1 MTKRWW
7 LGVGTAV
14 VLAAAGCG
22 DDDADSDVAD
32 TLEDTEEVLDAA
44 DADADGDAGETDVGA
59 DGDGDVADAPD
70 EATGVCEV
78 EFWIW
83 DLGVMPPRD
92 TQICASKR
100 GEGEHAHVWV
110 EDEQWGPTVD
120 QLGVDEIL
128 RRWDEETPAESV
140 APDQGI
146 FEILTGIFG
155 EPPDEFDGDAKIH
168 ILLYGMEPFGTTE
181 FDGYFRSTDMTG
193 ASTSNRREMIHINT
207 LTGRFISS
215 PYMIGVMAHEFHHM
229 LQWRLDAEEET
240 WLSESFSEL
249 AMVVTGY
256 LTDLPAANAWS
267 RNPRAPLLVDGVGNP
282 VDYGAAFLFGAYL
295 YDRLS
300 AAGVAELVADPA
312 DGAASVETAVRRLE
326 TDATFVGFF
335 AEFATALLVD
345 DESLGDGRYGFLLVD
360 PAKPTPTAVGF
371 PAAAAELTVPAGGVA
386 YGRAALDGLAHAEL
400 EVLVGAGSAVRL
412 GVRVVVED
420 PVEGPE
426 VFAAEANTRLVLRDV
441 PATATGIT
449 IVLATDEE
457 LPVRAT
463 VDVAAGAGG

>member
-7 LGVGTAV
+7 LVVGAAS
-14 VLAAAGCG
+14 VLAVGGCG
-22 DDDADSDVAD
+22 DDDSGTDVTD
-32 TLEDTEEVLDAA
+32 TNEDMEEVLDAA
-44 DADADGDAGETDVGA
+44 DADADGDLDEGADADA
-59 DGDGDVADAPD
+59 DGDVGDVED

-128 RRWDEETPAESV
+128 RRWDVETPAESV

-146 FEILTGIFG
+146 FEILTGVFG
-155 EPPDEFDGDAKIH
+155 EPPDVFDEDPKIN

-181 FDGYFRSTDMTG
+181 FDGYFRSTDMTAG
-193 ASTSNRREMIHINT
+193 STSNRREMIHINT

-249 AMVVTGY
+249 AMILTGY
-256 LTDLPAANAWS
+256 LTDLPAANSWS
-267 RNPRAPLLVDGVGNP
+267 RNPRDPLLVDGVGNP
-282 VDYGAAFLFGAYL
+282 VNYGAAFLFGAYL

-300 AAGVAELVADPA
+300 AAGVADLVADTA
-312 DGAASVETAVRRLE
+312 DGAASVETAVRRVE
-326 TDATFVGFF
+326 ADATFVGFF
-335 AEFATALLVD
+335 AEFAAAILVD

-360 PAKPTPTAVGF
+360 PSKPTPAAVGF
-371 PAAAAELTVPAGGVA
+371 PAESVPVTVPAGGVA
-386 YGRAALDGLAHAEL
+386 YARAALDGAAHAEL
-400 EVLVGAGSAVRL
+400 TVLAGAGAATRL
-412 GVRVVVED
+412 GVRVILED
-420 PVEGPE
+420 PVVGPQ
-426 VFAAEANTRLVLRDV
+426 VFAVEANEPLVLTDV
-441 PATATGIT
+441 PATATGISFAM
-449 IVLATDEE
+449 ATDEE
-457 LPVRAT
+457 LPVSVA
-463 VDVAAGAGG
+463 VSVGAAGG